1 METDPRRWI
10 TALSASHTRLRTL
23 VESLS
28 PADLLAPSYD
38 REWTVAQVLS
48 HLGSQAEIFQLFLDA
63 ALSGRPVPGNEAFPP
78 VWEVWN
84 QRQPEEQS
92 RECLDANDAFVARL
106 EGLPDET
113 LRRPITVF
121 GMNVT
126 IGDLARMRLSE
137 HAVHSWDIAVSFDP
151 TAQVAADAVALLI
164 DTLTQLVAY
173 AGKPQGR
180 VFDVHIHTSAPERDF
195 LLAVHD
201 TVELNA
207 FANQAVTGTLD
218 LPAEA
223 LLRLVYGRLDPAH
236 TPPVALA
243 AGDVTLDDLRPAF
256 PGL

>member
-28 PADLLAPSYD
+28 PDDLRAPSYD

-180 VFDVHIHTSAPERDF
+180 VFEC
-195 LLAVHD
+195 
-201 TVELNA
+201 
-207 FANQAVTGTLD
+207 
-218 LPAEA
+218 
-223 LLRLVYGRLDPAH
+223 
-236 TPPVALA
+236 
-243 AGDVTLDDLRPAF
+243 GDVGRGRPGSDLRGH
-256 PGL
+256 GLRIADANGKLPKSRRLRKFGLSRGTCPRRTGGP